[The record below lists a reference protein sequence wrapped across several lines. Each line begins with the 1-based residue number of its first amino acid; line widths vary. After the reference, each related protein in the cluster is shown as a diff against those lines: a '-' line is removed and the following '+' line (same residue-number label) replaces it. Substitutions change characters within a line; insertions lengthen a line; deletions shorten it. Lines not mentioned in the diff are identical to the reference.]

1 MDSLIDA
8 RTHLIINISL
18 PNIAYTEHE
27 PELVKTIVPPQR
39 ITIFES
45 PSGSRSCSPMEIASS
60 ETHSP
65 PTRSPTKIVSSAAG
79 EIAGEQMSA
88 RW

>member
-1 MDSLIDA
+1 MSKCLPGGSLAHYLETKSFPKIP
-8 RTHLIINISL
+8 LLYS
-18 PNIAYTEHE
+18 E
-27 PELVKTIVPPQR
+27 VPP
-39 ITIFES
+39 
-45 PSGSRSCSPMEIASS
+45 PRSLTKIVSSAGEIAGEQIEIASS

-79 EIAGEQMSA
+79 GIAGEQMSA